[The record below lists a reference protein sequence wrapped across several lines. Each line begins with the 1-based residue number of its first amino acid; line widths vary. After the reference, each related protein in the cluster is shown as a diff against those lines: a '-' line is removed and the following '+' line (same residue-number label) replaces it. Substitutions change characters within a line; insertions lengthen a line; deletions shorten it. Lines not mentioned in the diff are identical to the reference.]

1 MLWNITTKLSRY
13 VYNLSTSKVSIVK
26 ILKSYLITINDT
38 KEVLENLKGNY
49 DEERIGSMALSI
61 DIKKEIENKL
71 YLTYEDRFLWK
82 AFYWQ
87 N

>member
-1 MLWNITTKLSRY
+1 M
-13 VYNLSTSKVSIVK
+13 STSKVSIVK
-26 ILKSYLITINDT
+26 IFKSYLITINDT

-49 DEERIGSMALSI
+49 DEERISSMALSI

-82 AFYWQ
+82 AFHW
-87 N
+87 